1 MMLTKYANHSRD
13 LMSKNK
19 KTGRINKKK
28 TFIGQIKL
36 TLVIPM

>member
-1 MMLTKYANHSRD
+1 MMLTKYANHPRD

-19 KTGRINKKK
+19 KMGRINKKK
-28 TFIGQIKL
+28 IFIGQIKL